1 MNDSIVDEIMSDL
14 NKPERQKPEI
24 EESKKRIFNLESI
37 IESNVRSLVLIQSNI
52 EENRNLIISNYS
64 SALSINSDLAK
75 KNTKN
80 IMANSISLL
89 SKIITHDENEEK
101 HVEFEKDKVK
111 LEFLSHQI
119 ELNEKKLNILKK
131 LSEINSE
138 LIKVNEDIM
147 NMNQFIVDFNKKN
160 IQTNK
165 EMMKSEFN
173 CPDISPEI
181 IKKTEDLVIKKA
193 STLEKKSKSN
203 QEIAIALTK
212 KTNENSTSIMK
223 NRNII
228 HQRRESI
235 MSNSESVEINKS
247 KIFYNI

>member
-1 MNDSIVDEIMSDL
+1 MNDSIVNEIMSDL
-14 NKPERQKPEI
+14 NKPERQKPQI
-24 EESKKRIFNLESI
+24 DESKKRIFNLESI
-37 IESNVRSLVLIQSNI
+37 IESNIRSLVLIQSNI

-80 IMANSISLL
+80 ILTNSVSLL

-101 HVEFEKDKVK
+101 YVELEKDKVK

-119 ELNEKKLNILKK
+119 ELNEKRLKISK
-131 LSEINSE
+131 KISEMNSE
-138 LIKVNEDIM
+138 LIKINEDIM

-160 IQTNK
+160 IQSNK
-165 EMMKSEFN
+165 EMMKSDFN
-173 CPDISPEI
+173 CPDISPEN
-181 IKKTEDLVIKKA
+181 IKETEDLVIKKA
-193 STLEKKSKSN
+193 NTLEKKSKSN
-203 QEIAIALTK
+203 QEVAIELTK

-228 HQRRESI
+228 HQRR
-235 MSNSESVEINKS
+235 
-247 KIFYNI
+247 

>member
-1 MNDSIVDEIMSDL
+1 MNDSIVNEIMSDL
-14 NKPERQKPEI
+14 NKPERQKPQI
-24 EESKKRIFNLESI
+24 DESKKRIFNLESI

-80 IMANSISLL
+80 ILANSVSLL
-89 SKIITHDENEEK
+89 SKIITHDEIEEK
-101 HVEFEKDKVK
+101 YVELEKDKVK

-119 ELNEKKLNILKK
+119 ELNEKRLKISK
-131 LSEINSE
+131 KISEMNSE
-138 LIKVNEDIM
+138 LIKINEDIM

-160 IQTNK
+160 IQSNK
-165 EMMKSEFN
+165 EMMKSDFN
-173 CPDISPEI
+173 CPDISPEK
-181 IKKTEDLVIKKA
+181 IKETEDLVIKKA
-193 STLEKKSKSN
+193 NTLEKKSKSN
-203 QEIAIALTK
+203 QEVAIELTK

-247 KIFYNI
+247 KIFYNM